1 MALKCLERFLHTPVA
16 ITTSDHLCQVD
27 GTVAEHQSGAVGH
40 LAVHP
45 VVDHHVV
52 HDVLHVRLVL
62 LHHTV
67 LLRLTLYQ
75 HLKPKRGKLILHGI

>member
-1 MALKCLERFLHTPVA
+1 MLLTCEHTLPVA
-16 ITTSDHLCQVD
+16 IPAGDHLRQVD
-27 GTVAEHQSGAVGH
+27 GAVSEHESGAVGH

-62 LHHTV
+62 LHHPI
-67 LLRLTLYQ
+67 LLRLAFDQ
-75 HLKPKRGKLILHGI
+75 HLKTKT

>member
-1 MALKCLERFLHTPVA
+1 MLLTCEHTLPVA
-16 ITTSDHLCQVD
+16 IPAGDHLRQVD
-27 GTVAEHQSGAVGH
+27 GAVSEHESGAVRH

-62 LHHTV
+62 LDHTV

-75 HLKPKRGKLILHGI
+75 HLKSEN